1 MVYVSNSDENGGDK
15 RDFSRGFFSGYL
27 VSPTPTPMETV
38 KIGLVGDVALGRMV
52 TVEAKRK
59 QDFSYFLSKME
70 GWLSGNDVN
79 IGNLE
84 SPVIKNC
91 PSSRSGMTFCGDVQF
106 LDSLSR
112 NKMAFSLANNHV
124 LNYGSSGFWETV
136 ELLNEK
142 EIPWVYSHSAPEDE
156 LGTEEREES
165 GGFLVWKKNGV
176 SVGVLGWDL
185 SGGHW
190 YREEE
195 VVEKVRQEAGEVD
208 WLIVNLHWGE
218 EYREEP
224 EKWRVDLAH
233 ELVEAGADIIQGH
246 HPHVVQKTEE
256 YQGGLI
262 FYSLGNFVFDQMWSE
277 ETRIGKVV
285 EIELSKDEIL
295 KKEERK
301 IKIYDYCQP
310 RLED

>member
-1 MVYVSNSDENGGDK
+1 MVYVLGSEKNGGDK
-15 RDFSRGFFSGYL
+15 RDFSKGFFSGYL
-27 VSPTPTPMETV
+27 ISPTPTPVETV
-38 KIGLVGDVALGRMV
+38 KIGLVGDISLGRMV
-52 TVEAKRK
+52 TVEARRK
-59 QDFSYFLSKME
+59 QDFSFFLSKMKE
-70 GWLSGNDVN
+70 WLSGNDIN

-84 SPVIKNC
+84 GPVIGNC
-91 PSSRSGMTFCGDVQF
+91 PSARAGMTFCGDVLF
-106 LDSLSR
+106 LDSFLR

-142 EIPWVYSHSAPEDE
+142 RIPWVYSHSAPGDE

-165 GGFLVWKKNGV
+165 REFLVWEKNGV

-195 VVEKVRQEAGEVD
+195 IVEKVKEEAGRVD

-224 EKWRVDLAH
+224 EKWRIDLAH
-233 ELVEAGADIIQGH
+233 KLVEAGADIIQGH
-246 HPHVVQKTEE
+246 HPHVVQRTEE

-277 ETRIGKVV
+277 ETRMGKVV
-285 EIELSKDEIL
+285 EIELSKDEVL
-295 KKEERK
+295 KKEEKK

-310 RLED
+310 RLES